1 MSAGFAWSKEFV
13 RQLDNRDLRNAY
25 MADQART
32 RIALQIR
39 ALREQEGRDWSQ
51 TELGERAGKPQNVI
65 SRLENPEYGA
75 ITLKTLLE
83 IAGAYGLPLLVDM
96 PEWEDWFDYMSD
108 MSPKSL
114 HRHSF
119 DLNRLTAIADRR
131 AAALGDAAAAFS
143 RMFMGQQA
151 IHDLYSGVANTN
163 APAIRQE
170 NIGRDAV
177 TASLGASMLP
187 AHPAAA
193 PNAAITAARVA

>member
-96 PEWEDWFDYMSD
+96 PEWEDWFD
-108 MSPKSL
+108 
-114 HRHSF
+114 
-119 DLNRLTAIADRR
+119 
-131 AAALGDAAAAFS
+131 
-143 RMFMGQQA
+143 
-151 IHDLYSGVANTN
+151 
-163 APAIRQE
+163 
-170 NIGRDAV
+170 
-177 TASLGASMLP
+177 
-187 AHPAAA
+187 
-193 PNAAITAARVA
+193 